1 MYFGSLEESKRVRDI
16 AAKAY
21 STYASLQLLLAALQY
36 DFADATETVDNEIE
50 KVSGSDL
57 LESCVNFAIDEV
69 GGSVTESFQYRL
81 ESPVH
86 SSSMQSATVYSSSEI
101 DAEST
106 ATASAAK
113 KKMMATLNST
123 ATKKGKSR
131 HQNIDTATEHG
142 HLHGTPNQIRNHV
155 RKRDPTCSGIKIF
168 LRSGVT
174 IESPIQAIGSCAR
187 WYSTIMDESR
197 DLHLYHYDEEA
208 CVYSLKA
215 LEHVLQEGRE
225 VQHFFIN
232 IRGAVEL
239 LVQNVNQ
246 IDQNVMRAACSA
258 THSLL
263 LGNSITQQAFLKRGG
278 MHALADCLHDYDIKV
293 RLLALQNVAILCSD
307 QEQCL
312 DEVRKAGILEHVV
325 SILNDFPADDVT
337 IGVAIAAADVLA
349 HCVNDNV
356 ANQSLVQNNN
366 GLPTLFKVF
375 RWCLLWRSTECTP
388 GMQMSLEVAKKAH
401 GIASVI
407 ENICAALSNLAYRN
421 NSNQAEMFKN
431 GTLALCISS
440 LNNRAGSHF
449 HGFTDTEEVDGVD
462 APQLS
467 HVVH

>member
-1 MYFGSLEESKRVRDI
+1 
-16 AAKAY
+16 
-21 STYASLQLLLAALQY
+21 
-36 DFADATETVDNEIE
+36 
-50 KVSGSDL
+50 
-57 LESCVNFAIDEV
+57 
-69 GGSVTESFQYRL
+69 
-81 ESPVH
+81 
-86 SSSMQSATVYSSSEI
+86 
-101 DAEST
+101 
-106 ATASAAK
+106 
-113 KKMMATLNST
+113 
-123 ATKKGKSR
+123 
-131 HQNIDTATEHG
+131 
-142 HLHGTPNQIRNHV
+142 
-155 RKRDPTCSGIKIF
+155 
-168 LRSGVT
+168 
-174 IESPIQAIGSCAR
+174 
-187 WYSTIMDESR
+187 MDESR

-293 RLLALQNVAILCSD
+293 RLLALQNVAILCSE

-356 ANQSLVQNNN
+356 ANQSLVQKIIMAY
-366 GLPTLFKVF
+366 LPY
-375 RWCLLWRSTECTP
+375 S
-388 GMQMSLEVAKKAH
+388 
-401 GIASVI
+401 
-407 ENICAALSNLAYRN
+407 
-421 NSNQAEMFKN
+421 
-431 GTLALCISS
+431 
-440 LNNRAGSHF
+440 
-449 HGFTDTEEVDGVD
+449 
-462 APQLS
+462 
-467 HVVH
+467 